1 MTIKNTNYRGDN
13 LTTEELQKHL
23 NRIEKETAR
32 LEGERRM
39 LIHLAKE
46 EDIIDRQRQIIEQG

>member
-1 MTIKNTNYRGDN
+1 
-13 LTTEELQKHL
+13 LTTKELQQHL

-46 EDIIDRQRQIIEQG
+46 EGIIDEQGQIIQQG

>member
-1 MTIKNTNYRGDN
+1 MIILDK
-13 LTTEELQKHL
+13 EKLQQHL

-46 EDIIDRQRQIIEQG
+46 EGIIDEQGQIIQQG

>member
-1 MTIKNTNYRGDN
+1 
-13 LTTEELQKHL
+13 LTTKKLQQHL

-46 EDIIDRQRQIIEQG
+46 GDIIDEQRQIIKQGWFYNGHR

>member
-1 MTIKNTNYRGDN
+1 MITLNKER
-13 LTTEELQKHL
+13 LQKHL

>member
-1 MTIKNTNYRGDN
+1 VITLNKER
-13 LTTEELQKHL
+13 LQKHL

-39 LIHLAKE
+39 LVHLAKE
-46 EDIIDRQRQIIEQG
+46 EGIIDEQGQIIEQG

>member
-1 MTIKNTNYRGDN
+1 
-13 LTTEELQKHL
+13 LTTKELQQHL
-23 NRIEKETAR
+23 NRIGKETAR

-46 EDIIDRQRQIIEQG
+46 EGIIDEQGQIIQQG